1 MIPEL
6 GTFSLILALLCA
18 IVQGTFP
25 LLGAHRNHYHWMN
38 LARSAAWSQLVF
50 VGLAY
55 ACLTVSFL
63 SHDFSVR
70 YIALNSNTQLPVIYL
85 ISGVWAGHEGSL
97 LLWALI
103 LAGWTGAV

>member
-25 LLGAHRNHYHWMN
+25 LLGAHRNHGHWMN

-70 YIALNSNTQLPVIYL
+70 YVALNSNTQLPVIYL

-97 LLWALI
+97 
-103 LAGWTGAV
+103 